1 MAGGF
6 LNPRIATGLVA
17 MRPTGGINFDRRT
30 PSRCFPISSDAPCS
44 VRLTMFAHAHAHS
57 SKPALSAYYWT
68 PSSSTA
74 TPASSPTTAS
84 SSFGKKLNKPD
95 LEIQFLRRFRR
106 RSTPPA
112 QRFSLLTCI
121 IKAGCCPCSS
131 HDPHSPPRVQP
142 PEDQPIKS
150 DCATPESN
158 SASGFGYVPAL
169 GLLRGV
175 VCLSHSHS
183 HREPPH
189 SPGPP
194 SGLTRCQ
201 TVPLF
206 WGI

>member
-1 MAGGF
+1 
-6 LNPRIATGLVA
+6 
-17 MRPTGGINFDRRT
+17 MRPRMIFVRTLCFRLSRRRHW
-30 PSRCFPISSDAPCS
+30 PSSSLLGCQRIQ
-44 VRLTMFAHAHAHS
+44 VRFRHVSMFVHDHEHS

-158 SASGFGYVPAL
+158 SAPGFAYVPPL
-169 GLLRGV
+169 GLLRGL
-175 VCLSHSHS
+175 VCLSQSHS